1 MPSRYFDGELTDGD
15 AIIRVVGF
23 DKAKRQELKSF
34 CDYGVPVTLRNCLI
48 QQNKYKQ
55 SLEVVLKSHTK
66 IEPSEIQFNVPN
78 LKTVGSSLVQIDQLS
93 QHERVNVKVSVI
105 KVNEAQTV
113 PGGKVKE
120 EVIVADSTGK
130 ATVTL
135 WVTDV
140 GLLKQHKS
148 YQLNRLEIRYYQ
160 GKHHLSFPSAASVD
174 EISDVEDVI
183 EPTNSDE
190 DNDEE
195 QLLNITIS
203 SIRQLETIHMCVNC
217 KKVFAI
223 NSHMGEC
230 NACSTTQKLP
240 HPKQT
245 TKLIIESG
253 TKILTLMMTR

>member
-1 MPSRYFDGELTDGD
+1 M
-15 AIIRVVGF
+15 
-23 DKAKRQELKSF
+23 
-34 CDYGVPVTLRNCLI
+34 
-48 QQNKYKQ
+48 
-55 SLEVVLKSHTK
+55 
-66 IEPSEIQFNVPN
+66 
-78 LKTVGSSLVQIDQLS
+78 
-93 QHERVNVKVSVI
+93 
-105 KVNEAQTV
+105 
-113 PGGKVKE
+113 
-120 EVIVADSTGK
+120 IVADSTGK

-190 DNDEE
+190 DNHEE
-195 QLLNITIS
+195 QLLHITIS

-217 KKVFAI
+217 KKVFSI

-230 NACSTTQKLP
+230 NACSTTQKLA

-245 TKLIIESG
+245 TKLILESG
-253 TKILTLMMTR
+253 TKILTLRAYDDMLPTPRYPKKKSWPKICYMPHNSPAPRTSSTSSQVYLINKY